1 MKTTKTAAILL
12 SLVLLT
18 ATGTQSAEKPAK
30 KEISNT
36 QTASCL
42 VKITTDPSVLP
53 GGIIAIDYLM
63 HSSGVGGKAAREVL
77 DISPDIASELFEI
90 EEIYNIDSDSAGGNG
105 GMGGYGGGMGG
116 YGGGMGGY
124 GGGMG
129 GYGGG
134 MDLPTDATPGASGYG
149 TTTMTRSARPTTPSP
164 AKTPTSPT
172 RTPTTRTARPGTRTP
187 TPPPRRTPTRTIPTV
202 TQPLPSATEQIIL
215 FRLQV
220 GLHEDAKPAAEEFMI
235 ALIENLR
242 SALSGAFGN
251 YRTKFNQQLDLASLE
266 AARAESELMQ
276 LQAKLRDISGSRDL
290 SRQSILK
297 EINTLRQKLQT
308 AIMKRASDESLYE
321 ATTNQIA
328 EEQARRKKLVEDDP
342 ITREFKSIL
351 DVHERH
357 LKETQKLYESG
368 RASAADLDDIK
379 EKIIRARIDLAKR
392 QEEVSNPPGGIVL
405 GSYNNELAN
414 LSTKIALAR
423 QEINSLEEQLKEAED
438 LLEKAD
444 SYELLSLKADI
455 ARQNLEETLLWRA
468 RLGRNIRSIQPP
480 DVTVIGAE

>member
-1 MKTTKTAAILL
+1 
-12 SLVLLT
+12 
-18 ATGTQSAEKPAK
+18 
-30 KEISNT
+30 
-36 QTASCL
+36 
-42 VKITTDPSVLP
+42 
-53 GGIIAIDYLM
+53 
-63 HSSGVGGKAAREVL
+63 
-77 DISPDIASELFEI
+77 
-90 EEIYNIDSDSAGGNG
+90 
-105 GMGGYGGGMGG
+105 
-116 YGGGMGGY
+116 
-124 GGGMG
+124 
-129 GYGGG
+129 
-134 MDLPTDATPGASGYG
+134 
-149 TTTMTRSARPTTPSP
+149 
-164 AKTPTSPT
+164 
-172 RTPTTRTARPGTRTP
+172 
-187 TPPPRRTPTRTIPTV
+187 
-202 TQPLPSATEQIIL
+202 
-215 FRLQV
+215 
-220 GLHEDAKPAAEEFMI
+220 MI

-266 AARAESELMQ
+266 AARAESELVQ

-290 SRQSILK
+290 SRQSILR

-351 DVHERH
+351 DVHERR

-368 RASAADLDDIK
+368 RASAADLEDIK

-438 LLEKAD
+438 LLGKAD